1 MTKKVILI
9 SEDEK
14 IVETFNKVFGKIMKI
29 LNIFI
34 DSKVLENVSIIQDP
48 IIAAIEKY
56 KRHPGI
62 LKINKH
68 IRVEHYFD
76 FKHIDDKNWP
86 RYYKI

>member
-1 MTKKVILI
+1 MKKVILI

-14 IVETFNKVFGKIMKI
+14 IGETFNKVFGKIMKI

-56 KRHPGI
+56 KRTTPW
-62 LKINKH
+62 
-68 IRVEHYFD
+68 YS
-76 FKHIDDKNWP
+76 
-86 RYYKI
+86 